1 MSEADEFGPGGM
13 YADGPNTEDATRPAE
28 DDEEND
34 RIIELVRRLR
44 SLSDD
49 LMVEVGPVMV
59 ARNSAVAM
67 QDAADSLVVYALGEI
82 DPQ

>member
-1 MSEADEFGPGGM
+1 LDK
-13 YADGPNTEDATRPAE
+13 
-28 DDEEND
+28 DDDQEND

-44 SLSDD
+44 DLSDE
-49 LMVEVGPVMV
+49 LMTEVGPIMV

-67 QDAADSLVVYALGEI
+67 QDAADTLVAYALGEI